1 MTIKEEYV
9 ESDHKIL
16 FPRGEGG
23 REEGSDVGLER
34 AQPAMDDD
42 DERREERK
50 ERQKGTEYG
59 KRASEREREKDAA
72 CTKRPKIEQGKR
84 MLRK

>member
-1 MTIKEEYV
+1 MTIKEEYG

-16 FPRGEGG
+16 FPRG

-34 AQPAMDDD
+34 AQPAMYDD

-72 CTKRPKIEQGKR
+72 YTKRPKIEQGKR